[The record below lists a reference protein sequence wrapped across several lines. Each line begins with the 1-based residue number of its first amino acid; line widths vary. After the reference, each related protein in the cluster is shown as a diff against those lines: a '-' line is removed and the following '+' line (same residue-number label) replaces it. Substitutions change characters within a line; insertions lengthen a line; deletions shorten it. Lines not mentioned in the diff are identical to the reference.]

1 MWRWMSCRPPTRPS
15 LPRQAP
21 PQVDG
26 AIMTDSDRSALRPD
40 IERIDG
46 MACGHKEAAA
56 HPPAE
61 AQVRA
66 SLREADAADQAP
78 FRVVDDDPVELLT
91 SHPPPAPEIAVDIA
105 SDAVRRAWTGID
117 ENASVLDAPSV

>member
-1 MWRWMSCRPPTRPS
+1 
-15 LPRQAP
+15 
-21 PQVDG
+21 
-26 AIMTDSDRSALRPD
+26 
-40 IERIDG
+40 

-66 SLREADAADQAP
+66 SLREADTADQAP
-78 FRVVDDDPVELLT
+78 FRIVDDYAVEVFPV
-91 SHPPPAPEIAVDIA
+91 PPPAPEIAVNIA

-117 ENASVLDAPSV
+117 ENASVLDAPSVKNVVHKNEPVRRCPRLDYVELLLVG